1 MMNFWD
7 YSVWGS
13 VNMMAVLLLSL
24 LVANMLKRM
33 FRILRVTLIPTS
45 VLAGLLLLL
54 MMAVY
59 RSVTGVAFFD
69 AEFFAKAGSNA
80 LEVLTYH
87 ALALGFIASTFKETR
102 HPFNKQRR
110 IEIFNTGLTTVAS
123 YLMQGI
129 AGLLIAIPFAKTVEG
144 LIPAAGLLFP
154 FGYGQGS
161 GQALNYGSI
170 YETEYGLVGG
180 RSLGLTIAALG
191 FLSAS
196 IGGVVFLNIL
206 KKKGE
211 FKWQEESVERVMSEE
226 IQSDNEI
233 PMSGGLDKLT
243 VQLAFVSGAYYLAY
257 LIMRLIE
264 SFVPALRAVVYGFNF
279 LMGVLAA
286 TLIKAVVDAMRK
298 AGWVKRQYRNS
309 FLMDRISNLC
319 FDIMVVAGIAAI
331 RLEVLKGYWGVII
344 VLGSVGLLI
353 TYAYNRF
360 VANVLFPEYRA
371 QQFLVMY
378 GMLTGT
384 ASTGIMLLREADPEF
399 KTPAADNLV
408 YQNFPA
414 MVFGFPIMFLAILA
428 PTQPVL
434 TLWILIGLFVL
445 INLLLFRS
453 QIIGRIKSK
462 RK

>member
-13 VNMMAVLLLSL
+13 INMVAVLLLSL

-33 FRILRVTLIPTS
+33 FRILQVTLIPTS
-45 VLAGLLLLL
+45 VLAGMLLLLL
-54 MMAVY
+54 MAVY
-59 RSVTGVAFFD
+59 RAVTGITFFD
-69 AEFFAKAGSNA
+69 AEFFAKAGTNA
-80 LEVLTYH
+80 LEILTYH
-87 ALALGFIASTFKETR
+87 TLALGFIASTFKESR
-102 HPFNKQRR
+102 HPFNRQRR
-110 IEIFNTGLTTVAS
+110 IEIFNTGITTVAS
-123 YLMQGI
+123 YLMQAV

-144 LIPAAGLLFP
+144 LIPAAGLLLP
-154 FGYGQGS
+154 FGYGQGT

-206 KKKGE
+206 RKKGE
-211 FKWQEESVERVMSEE
+211 FEWQEEHVERLVSEE

-233 PMSGGLDKLT
+233 PMSGALDKLT
-243 VQLAFVSGAYYLAY
+243 VQIAFVFGAYYLAY
-257 LIMRLIE
+257 LVMRLVA
-264 SFVPALRAVVYGFNF
+264 SLVPALRAVVYGFNF

-298 AGWVKRQYRNS
+298 AGWVKRVYRNS
-309 FLMDRISNLC
+309 FLMDRISNFC

-331 RLEVLKGYWGVII
+331 RLEILKGYWGVIA
-344 VLGSVGLLI
+344 VLGSVGLII

-384 ASTGIMLLREADPEF
+384 ASTGIMLLREADPNFE
-399 KTPAADNLV
+399 TPAADNLV

-428 PTQPVL
+428 PTQPML
-434 TLWILIGLFVL
+434 TLIILIGLFVL
-445 INLLLFRS
+445 MNIILFRA
-453 QIIGRIKSK
+453 QIIAGIKNRK
-462 RK
+462 R